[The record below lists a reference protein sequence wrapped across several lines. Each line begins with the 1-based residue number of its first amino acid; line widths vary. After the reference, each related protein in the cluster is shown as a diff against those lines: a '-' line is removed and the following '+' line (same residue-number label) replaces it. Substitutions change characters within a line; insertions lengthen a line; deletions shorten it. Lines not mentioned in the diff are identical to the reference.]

1 MTISD
6 CQRKTVRWTSLVL
19 SAFLALTAGL
29 FLYSANTPLGPCY
42 SSDNSIYMVMGTA
55 LANGFRPYLDIFDH
69 KGPLLFVLQWI
80 PQLFG
85 GGFQTITVF
94 IQEVFFLFLCLR
106 MICAITRRF
115 FSIPEWF
122 PQIFYL
128 AYLSSLV
135 GEGNL
140 SEEYCNFFI
149 FVCIYCTLWFFSKPS
164 QPRHRLLICSCIV
177 GACFTVCFLTRA
189 NNALPVAGLIVGIFI
204 FLLFSARFPE
214 IGICLVGFIS
224 GTLVILIPV
233 FLWLHANNAVEAS
246 IQASIFHNL
255 LYSGTTSEYSIGRL
269 RALLYEDYGHAA
281 LLFAFFSITGAV
293 TCLFR
298 RQYRG
303 MPLAILLSAGCALI
317 AGFISHKYYDHY
329 LILGIPLAVTGN
341 MLFLSLF
348 KDKIK
353 SRLSVVLL
361 IPCIIWLS
369 SQCYLANQRRL
380 DSNQG
385 QAQFFADARHLSDQ
399 IPAQERHRVY
409 PYRVE
414 PKWYVAAHVL
424 PCNRY
429 FFLQETLADANPAV
443 MDEIVESF
451 HSTPP
456 LWLIVYKKDRAF
468 SPPYDSR
475 IQEIIDS
482 QYMEIDSAG
491 SYRLMKYRQT
501 SLGG

>member
-6 CQRKTVRWTSLVL
+6 CQRKTVRWTSLLL
-19 SAFLALTAGL
+19 SAFLALAAGL

-42 SSDNSIYMVMGTA
+42 SSDNSIYIVMGTA
-55 LANGFRPYLDIFDH
+55 LANGYRPYLDIFDH

-94 IQEVFFLFLCLR
+94 IQEVFFLFLSLR
-106 MICAITRRF
+106 MLCTIARRYF
-115 FSIPEWF
+115 RIPELF

-140 SEEYCNFFI
+140 TEEYCNFFI
-149 FVCIYCTLWFFSKPS
+149 LVCISCTLWFFSKPS
-164 QPRHRLLICSCIV
+164 QSRQSLLLCSCMV
-177 GACFTVCFLTRA
+177 GACFNVCFLTRA

-204 FLLFSARFPE
+204 FLLISARFSE
-214 IGICLVGFIS
+214 IGICVGGFLL

-255 LYSGTTSEYSIGRL
+255 LYSETTSEYSVGRL
-269 RALLYEDYGHAA
+269 RALLFGDYGHTA
-281 LLFAFFSITGAV
+281 LLFAFFSLIGAFA
-293 TCLFR
+293 CLLR
-298 RQYRG
+298 RQYHG
-303 MPLAILLSAGCALI
+303 MSLAILLSAGCALI

-341 MLFLSLF
+341 LLFLSLF
-348 KDKIK
+348 KDKNK
-353 SRLSVVLL
+353 SRLSVILL
-361 IPCIIWLS
+361 VPCIIWLS

-380 DSNQG
+380 ESNQG
-385 QAQFFADARHLSDQ
+385 QAQFFADARHLSAQ
-399 IPAQERHRVY
+399 IPAQELNRVY

-414 PKWYVAAHVL
+414 PKWYVAAHLL

-429 FFLQETLADANPAV
+429 FFLQEVLADANPAV
-443 MDEIVESF
+443 MNEIVDSF
-451 HSTPP
+451 HTNPP
-456 LWLIVYKKDRAF
+456 VWLIIYTKDRAF

-482 QYMEIDSAG
+482 LYKEVDSAG
-491 SYRLMKYRQT
+491 SYRLMHLISQT
-501 SLGG
+501 